1 MMKRHMVAIV
11 VCCLTVGGGNLVLAQ
26 EATQVPQV
34 ELSPAEQKLS
44 DQLTNA
50 VLVGRFSVDRNP
62 NGNPKPERYTISAI
76 TKIGD
81 GKWIVQSRVTYG
93 DIDVPVP
100 VPVEIHWAGDT
111 PVLQVTDLTIPLIGS
126 QFTARVMFYGDR
138 YAGSWAHGKVGGH
151 MWGHIESMPG
161 ETPSEP
167 ESSDADSAPSTSE
180 SPSSR

>member
-1 MMKRHMVAIV
+1 MMKRELAVIV
-11 VCCLTVGGGNLVLAQ
+11 VFCLFVGAVPDGVAAQ
-26 EATQVPQV
+26 DTPAVPEV
-34 ELSPAEQKLS
+34 AMTPTEQKLA

-62 NGNPKPERYTISAI
+62 NGNPKPERYTIRGL
-76 TKIGD
+76 TKIGE

-100 VPVEIHWAGDT
+100 VPVDIYWAGDT

-151 MWGHIESMPG
+151 MWGHIETMP
-161 ETPSEP
+161 EEESSETEPSTTDTPS
-167 ESSDADSAPSTSE
+167 AQ
-180 SPSSR
+180 